1 MIKMNQKGGAIAMLD
16 SKILTFLKVAQLK
29 NYTKA
34 AEELHLTQ
42 PAVSQHIK
50 KLEEYYGCKL
60 IRVSG
65 KSVGLTEGGKNLY
78 HYANLQLANEYQLMG
93 RLEGVARPLHIGAT
107 LSIADYYLP
116 THLIPYIAE
125 QKHAFR
131 VTVNNTENLISMLL
145 NGNLDCA
152 FIEGIFE
159 KDLFQS
165 RIFCETRFL
174 PVARAGHPL
183 AEKTATLPRFHE
195 FPLALREQGSGTR
208 DIMENYLYQ
217 QNDSIHSFP
226 YLIEMNSFDMIKQF
240 LIHSDAIS
248 FMYEEVAHK
257 EVEQGEL
264 CYLSLHKYLIK
275 RPLYFIY
282 PKNSLS
288 KERYEEF
295 YRSLA
300 FEKREFR

>member
-1 MIKMNQKGGAIAMLD
+1 MLD

-29 NYTKA
+29 NYTGA
-34 AEELHLTQ
+34 AAELHLTQ

-50 KLEEYYGCKL
+50 KLEEYYHCKL
-60 IRVSG
+60 IHVNG
-65 KSVGLTEGGKNLY
+65 KSVGLTDAGKNLY
-78 HYANLQLANEYQLMG
+78 HYANLQLSNERELIG
-93 RLEGVARPLHIGAT
+93 RLEGIARPLHIGAT

-116 THLIPYIAE
+116 SHLIPYIAE
-125 QKHAFR
+125 QKHAFC
-131 VTVNNTENLISMLL
+131 VTVHNTENLISMLL
-145 NGNLDCA
+145 NGDLDCA

-159 KDLFQS
+159 KDLFQT

-174 PVARAGHPL
+174 AVARAGHPL
-183 AEKTATLPRFHE
+183 DGKISTLPRFHE
-195 FPLALREQGSGTR
+195 FPLVLRENGSGTR
-208 DIMENYLYQ
+208 NIMENYLYQ

-226 YLIEMNSFDMIKQF
+226 YLIEINSFDMIKQ
-240 LIHSDAIS
+240 LLMHTDAIS

-257 EVEQGEL
+257 EVERGEL

-288 KERYEEF
+288 KDRYEEF
-295 YRSLA
+295 YQSLS
-300 FEKREFR
+300 FEKKSLP